1 MVVSNQCFN
10 TSKDEDPPSLVS
22 QYCISSMVFYCFLL
36 SHMNIPRHNLW
47 ILLHVTLF
55 GTVKMF
61 WLCCLSN
68 HFQLALS
75 SIRFPHLVLLDNQA
89 QLPLISPCRAD
100 PRSLFFLDLQ
110 ILDWVFPAVASPSLS
125 RGHENFPWSP
135 CYRPPNSAV
144 LIPKDGQNP
153 SVSTSSLPKVGKK

>member
-125 RGHENFPWSP
+125 RGHENFP
-135 CYRPPNSAV
+135 
-144 LIPKDGQNP
+144 
-153 SVSTSSLPKVGKK
+153 